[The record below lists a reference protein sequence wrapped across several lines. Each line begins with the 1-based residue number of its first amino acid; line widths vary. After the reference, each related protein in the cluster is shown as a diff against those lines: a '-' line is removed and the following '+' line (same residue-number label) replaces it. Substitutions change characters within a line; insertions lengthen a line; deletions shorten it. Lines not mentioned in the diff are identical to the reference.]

1 MFALPTMYTPRSRAI
16 ARHAASF
23 FAGARVLAKY
33 SEPAVVTTPSIS
45 MLSLTANLICPRSDF
60 AGQCAMKARLPGK
73 RALTRGTTEQPLR
86 RSKQRSGKEMNS

>member
-1 MFALPTMYTPRSRAI
+1 MGTPLSRAI

-33 SEPAVVTTPSIS
+33 SEPAVVTTPFMS
-45 MLSLTANLICPRSDF
+45 MLSLIANLSCRLPDF
-60 AGQCAMKARLPGK
+60 AGQCAMNARLPGK

-86 RSKQRSGKEMNS
+86 RSKQRSGQTMNW